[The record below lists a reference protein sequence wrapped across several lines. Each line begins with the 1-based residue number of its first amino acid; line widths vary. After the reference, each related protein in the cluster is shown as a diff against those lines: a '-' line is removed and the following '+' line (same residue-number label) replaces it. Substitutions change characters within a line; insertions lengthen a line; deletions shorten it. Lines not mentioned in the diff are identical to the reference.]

1 MDKWLMDRVG
11 QSSIRFVKWL
21 EWLLALAVIA
31 AVVAYGIGS
40 GQVLASMDWRTSE
53 TFYEMVYRVL
63 LLAIGLELV
72 RMLVVHDLIAVLELL
87 AFVVAR
93 KMLKPE
99 LVALDILLAVVAFVA
114 LLAARRYFM
123 LAAPSQRVRARDET
137 PEGLNDQ
144 RQ

>member
-1 MDKWLMDRVG
+1 MKKWLTDRVG

-21 EWLLALAVIA
+21 ERLLALAVIT
-31 AVVAYGIGS
+31 AVVAYAIGS

-53 TFYEMVYRVL
+53 AFYETLYRVL

-72 RMLVVHDLIAVLELL
+72 RMLVVHDLMAVVELL
-87 AFVVAR
+87 GFVVAR
-93 KMLKPE
+93 KTLKPD
-99 LVALDILLAVVAFVA
+99 LAALDILLAVVAFVA
-114 LLAARRYFM
+114 LLAVRH
-123 LAAPSQRVRARDET
+123 LIVAAPSQRERSRDET